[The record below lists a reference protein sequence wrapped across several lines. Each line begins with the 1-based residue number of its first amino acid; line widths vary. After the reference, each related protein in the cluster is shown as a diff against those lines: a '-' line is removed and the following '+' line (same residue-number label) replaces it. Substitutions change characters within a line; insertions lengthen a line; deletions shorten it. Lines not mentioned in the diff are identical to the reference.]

1 MNTNT
6 ETITPVIE
14 PVPAALVRARYPTA
28 AGIGGTALLIA
39 ETITYRAI
47 TQSLPYPL
55 RWSIAPAWCWVAAA
69 ASIDREARADTDRAE
84 IAVHGTAISAAGGNT
99 GAVLRAWA
107 GAGGSGLRLLV
118 RQRLRDLDCINAERL
133 AGDLA
138 CEAMDPV
145 VG

>member
-28 AGIGGTALLIA
+28 AGIGGT
-39 ETITYRAI
+39 
-47 TQSLPYPL
+47 
-55 RWSIAPAWCWVAAA
+55 AA

>member
-14 PVPAALVRARYPTA
+14 PVPASLVRARYPTA

-39 ETITYRAI
+39 KAI
-47 TQSLPYPL
+47 
-55 RWSIAPAWCWVAAA
+55 
-69 ASIDREARADTDRAE
+69 
-84 IAVHGTAISAAGGNT
+84 
-99 GAVLRAWA
+99 
-107 GAGGSGLRLLV
+107 
-118 RQRLRDLDCINAERL
+118 AERL
-133 AGDLA
+133 ARDLA